1 MQDGNRVP
9 VFHAYQVVAVDFD
22 VVASFL
28 RRKNVDQNCSGQ
40 PTGLSQIIRVLLLPL
55 RITHFAPRE
64 SARQLLTKAK
74 YTSETV
80 AFWWR
85 RHGLDRGVW
94 DSLDALDDPMDAWA
108 DIAAAIE
115 GIAQWQSESDGTGNS
130 LRDFRRAQS
139 SHISELG
146 AFEIAAIWSL
156 LP

>member
-1 MQDGNRVP
+1 M
-9 VFHAYQVVAVDFD
+9 
-22 VVASFL
+22 
-28 RRKNVDQNCSGQ
+28 
-40 PTGLSQIIRVLLLPL
+40 
-55 RITHFAPRE
+55 
-64 SARQLLTKAK
+64 
-74 YTSETV
+74 
-80 AFWWR
+80 
-85 RHGLDRGVW
+85 W